1 MATDPELLRSTLEDQ
16 LALLREQLLGS
27 RAHRP
32 RAGREPGARGGEG
45 GHYESSRSAPG
56 PGHELERKLSRNSG
70 NSSKP
75 PSSDTLTGKAMMAA
89 RRRSPKRGKA
99 KRRKGGKQRGLRV
112 PTSSRW
118 RRPTDVVVHAPMSA
132 RASTGFSRISVS
144 A

>member
-32 RAGREPGARGGEG
+32 RAGREPGARAEKEATMKVLEALRARVTVETQAQPELGELLQASFL
-45 GHYESSRSAPG
+45 GHPDG
-56 PGHELERKLSRNSG
+56 
-70 NSSKP
+70 
-75 PSSDTLTGKAMMAA
+75 
-89 RRRSPKRGKA
+89 
-99 KRRKGGKQRGLRV
+99 KGGDGSPAAQSEEGQSQAPQGGQAAGSPGAHLQQV
-112 PTSSRW
+112 ETPH
-118 RRPTDVVVHAPMSA
+118 DVVVHAPMSA